1 MTQAILEHLLDAGCS
16 ETNAV
21 MIEQLYQSGQ
31 LLDAIHQMK
40 VVRCDLLED
49 LHQRQR
55 RIDCLDVLIRNT
67 EKEQKHTK
75 QEE

>member
-21 MIEQLYQSGQ
+21 MIEHLYQSGQ

-67 EKEQKHTK
+67 EKELK
-75 QEE
+75 QAE

>member
-1 MTQAILEHLLDAGCS
+1 MTQDILEHLLDAGCS

-55 RIDCLDVLIRNT
+55 RIECLDVLIRNT
-67 EKEQKHTK
+67 EKEQKQAK
-75 QEE
+75 QED